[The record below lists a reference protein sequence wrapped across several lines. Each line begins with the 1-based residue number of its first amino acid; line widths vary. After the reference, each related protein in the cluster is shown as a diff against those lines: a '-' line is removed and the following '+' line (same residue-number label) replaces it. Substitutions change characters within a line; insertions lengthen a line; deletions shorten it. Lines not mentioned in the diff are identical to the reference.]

1 MNTNAN
7 PIVVIIITIAIVV
20 LFNLVLIAWVR
31 RRKVNNQYKLFQQF
45 MNTAKKP
52 WQQSQSDMEELSEL
66 VEKQKKKTSGDDIR
80 KLGSKSS
87 DN

>member
-45 MNTAKKP
+45 MNTAKNP
-52 WQQSQSDMEELSEL
+52 WQQSQSDMDELSEL